1 MNTAEHAD
9 ALVSKL
15 GEKTEETERDG
26 YRFTVK
32 PIPDSDAAGPLD
44 PRVYDVLREQA
55 MPPFSHVE
63 RRMEAEDV
71 RQMRAMMGWP
81 NTPVHRTEV
90 ETVCRTI
97 HGTNGPIPLRIYT
110 PEGEGPEAPRP
121 AVVFFHGGGFI
132 GGTVDVME
140 NPCRA
145 LAEKAGAVV
154 VSADYRLAP
163 EHAFPAGLTDC
174 FETVQWVHRHARE
187 LGADPSRIAVAGDSA
202 GGNLAAVCAMM
213 DRDRGTKMI
222 RFQALVY
229 PTVNVSGT
237 ETEDFR
243 WSEEAYDIPEH
254 RDREL
259 ILGGLHGLGGSFPG
273 LVELY
278 LQGTTESTHPYV
290 SPLLAESLGDLPET
304 LIVTAEF
311 DYLRLE
317 EEAYA
322 RKLARSGVPVRMIRY
337 NGTDHAFL
345 DKLGLYPQ
353 AEDCL
358 NEIAKEMRRVLT

>member
-1 MNTAEHAD
+1 MNTAEHAE
-9 ALVSKL
+9 ALVRKL
-15 GEKTEETERDG
+15 GKETAVTERDG

-32 PIPDSDAAGPLD
+32 HIPDSDAAGRLD
-44 PRVYDVLREQA
+44 PRVYDVLKEQV
-55 MPPFSHVE
+55 MHPFSNVE

-81 NTPVHRTEV
+81 NTPVNRTEV

-97 HGTNGPIPLRIYT
+97 QGTNGPVPLRIYT
-110 PEGEGPEAPRP
+110 PEGEGPRP

-132 GGTVDVME
+132 GGTVDVMD

-187 LGADPSRIAVAGDSA
+187 LGADPARIAVAGDSA
-202 GGNLAAVCAMM
+202 GGNLAAVCALM
-213 DRDRGTKMI
+213 DRDRGTGMI

-243 WSEEAYDIPEH
+243 WSEEAYGIREH
-254 RDREL
+254 GDREL

-273 LVELY
+273 LIGLY
-278 LQGTTESTHPYV
+278 LQGRTESTHPYV
-290 SPLLAESLGDLPET
+290 SPLLAGDLQGLPET

-317 EEAYA
+317 DEAYA
-322 RKLARSGVPVRMIRY
+322 RKLTRSGVPVSMIRY
-337 NGTDHAFL
+337 NGMDHAFL
-345 DKLGLYPQ
+345 DKLGMYPQ

-358 NEIAKEMRRVLT
+358 NEMAREMKRVLT

>member
-1 MNTAEHAD
+1 MNTAEQAE
-9 ALVSKL
+9 ALVRKL
-15 GEKTEETERDG
+15 GEETAETERDG

-32 PIPDSDAAGPLD
+32 KIPDGEASGQLD
-44 PRVYDVLREQA
+44 PRVYDVLGEQA
-55 MPPFSHVE
+55 IPPFSNVE

-81 NTPVHRTEV
+81 NTSVTRTAV
-90 ETVCRTI
+90 ETVCRKI
-97 HGTNGPIPLRIYT
+97 NGVNGPIPLRIYT
-110 PEGEGPEAPRP
+110 PEGSGPRP

-187 LGADPSRIAVAGDSA
+187 LGADPGRIAVAGDSA
-202 GGNLAAVCAMM
+202 GGNLAAVCAIM
-213 DRDRGTKMI
+213 DRDRGTGMI
-222 RFQALVY
+222 RFQALLY

-243 WSEEAYDIPEH
+243 WSEEAYDIRGH

-273 LVELY
+273 LIELY
-278 LQGTTESTHPYV
+278 LQGRTESTHPYV
-290 SPLLAESLGDLPET
+290 SPLLAGDLGNLPET
-304 LIVTAEF
+304 LIVTAEY

-317 EEAYA
+317 DEAYA
-322 RKLARSGVPVRMIRY
+322 CKLARSGVSVRMIRY
-337 NGTDHAFL
+337 NGMDHAFL

-358 NEIAKEMRRVLT
+358 NEMAREMKRVFA

>member
-1 MNTAEHAD
+1 MNTAEHAEE
-9 ALVSKL
+9 LVRKL
-15 GEKTEETERDG
+15 GEEIAETERDG

-32 PIPDSDAAGPLD
+32 KIPDGAASGQLD
-44 PRVYDVLREQA
+44 SRVYDVLREQVI
-55 MPPFSHVE
+55 PPFSNVE

-71 RQMRAMMGWP
+71 RQMRSMMGWP
-81 NTPVHRTEV
+81 NTSVTRTTV

-97 HGTNGPIPLRIYT
+97 DGANGPIPLRIYT
-110 PEGEGPEAPRP
+110 PEGSGPRP

-187 LGADPSRIAVAGDSA
+187 LGADPGRIAVAGDSA
-202 GGNLAAVCAMM
+202 GGNLAAVCAIM
-213 DRDRGTKMI
+213 DRDRGTGMI
-222 RFQALVY
+222 RFQALLY
-229 PTVNVSGT
+229 PTVNVSGS

-243 WSEEAYDIPEH
+243 WSEEAYEIREH
-254 RDREL
+254 RDHEL

-273 LVELY
+273 LIELY
-278 LQGTTESTHPYV
+278 LQGRTESTHPYV
-290 SPLLAESLGDLPET
+290 SPLLAGDLENLPET
-304 LIVTAEF
+304 LIVAAEF

-317 EEAYA
+317 DEAYA
-322 RKLARSGVPVRMIRY
+322 RKLARAGVSVRMIRY
-337 NGTDHAFL
+337 NGMDHAFM

-358 NEIAKEMRRVLT
+358 NEMAKELKRVFV